1 MPADPWADRAHLRS
15 VQYKTEANLAARQSI
30 YAFQH
35 PHVDLPARVLDLAAP
50 SGSDTIADIGCG
62 NGRYLAEL
70 ARRGFPGRVLGAD
83 LSPGMLQAAR
93 DHLNTATT
101 SAAPASAA
109 PASAASAA
117 PAAEALATPAS
128 AAFTTAASAAG
139 SQSLASVAL
148 ISADVAALPLRDGTV
163 DVTLASHMLYH
174 VPKPA
179 DALRELRRVTRP
191 GGRVIIALNG
201 AAHLRQLRAA
211 LAAARG
217 QDQAALAERITLDG
231 GESLAKSLFP
241 RVTRHDFV
249 AELRI
254 PDPAPI
260 AVYIRS
266 LPGHHEHAD
275 SDPLVEAVLSA
286 LTASADG
293 HYVIT
298 THAGCLIAELD

>member
-1 MPADPWADRAHLRS
+1 VPADPWADRAHLRS

-35 PHVDLPARVLDLAAP
+35 PPIDLPALVLNLAAP
-50 SGSDTIADIGCG
+50 AESDTIADIGCG

-93 DHLNTATT
+93 DHLN
-101 SAAPASAA
+101 AA
-109 PASAASAA
+109 AASRA
-117 PAAEALATPAS
+117 ALAAGAVAAAS
-128 AAFTTAASAAG
+128 LTTAASAAG

-148 ISADVAALPLRDGTV
+148 ISADAAALPLRDGAAN
-163 DVTLASHMLYH
+163 VTLASHMLYH
-174 VPKPA
+174 VPEPA
-179 DALRELRRVTRP
+179 DALSELRRVTRP

-217 QDQAALAERITLDG
+217 QDAATLTERVTLDG
-231 GESLAKSLFP
+231 GESLARSFFP
-241 RVTRHDFV
+241 RVTRYDFV

-254 PDPAPI
+254 PGPAPI
-260 AVYIRS
+260 ADYIRS
-266 LPGHHEHAD
+266 LPGHHQPAD
-275 SDPLVEAVLSA
+275 SDPLVETVLST
-286 LTASADG
+286 LTATPDG
-293 HYVIT
+293 HYAIT
-298 THAGCLIAELD
+298 THTGCLIAERD